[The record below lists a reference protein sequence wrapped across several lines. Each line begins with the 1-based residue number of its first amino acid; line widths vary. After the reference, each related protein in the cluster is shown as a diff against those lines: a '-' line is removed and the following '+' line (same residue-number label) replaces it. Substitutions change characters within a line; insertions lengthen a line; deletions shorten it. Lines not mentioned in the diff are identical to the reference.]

1 MFSMYIFYCR
11 TKLFLNIVGFFITLG
26 KTNPASLKIEIIE
39 HQTEWNLKKKQ
50 NTQIADAD

>member
-26 KTNPASLKIEIIE
+26 KTNPASLKIEVIE
-39 HQTEWNLKKKQ
+39 LQTEWNIKKEKHA
-50 NTQIADAD
+50 NS

>member
-11 TKLFLNIVGFFITLG
+11 TKSFLNIVGFFITLG